1 MIGIIQCDRHVG
13 KSLRFSKLRTSK
25 NNVLHRAAAQLPA
38 SLLTEH
44 PAHCIGDIALT
55 AAVRSD
61 DARDSVVELKQNFI
75 GK

>member
-25 NNVLHRAAAQLPA
+25 NNILHRAAAQLLA

-44 PAHCIGDIALT
+44 PAHRISDIALA
-55 AAVRSD
+55 AAVRTD
-61 DARDSVVELKQNFI
+61 DARNSVVELEQNFI